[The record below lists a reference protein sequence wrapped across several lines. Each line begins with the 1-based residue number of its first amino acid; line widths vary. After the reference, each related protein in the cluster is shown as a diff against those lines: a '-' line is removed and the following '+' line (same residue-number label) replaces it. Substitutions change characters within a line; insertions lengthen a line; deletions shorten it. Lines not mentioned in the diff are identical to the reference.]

1 MTRPGGSVLDR
12 DRLIVDRQKGGPP
25 VKGESLR
32 EQIVSSLRWAIF
44 MGELPP
50 GDHFSVPI
58 LAEQFGVSPTPVR
71 EAVLDLVQQGLVVAL
86 PNRGFKVV
94 APSMEY
100 LRQAMQVRRLLE
112 IPTMRAIAATVSPG
126 EIEPIRR
133 LADAILRFAQEGDL
147 KHFVEADYEFHWQ
160 LTGLCGNRIL
170 TEVIEDLRSRAR
182 VVAIP
187 AIARLGVITE
197 TAKEHQDLLTAM
209 IERDLDAVERVTL
222 AHMDRT
228 FEGLKAAALS
238 VPQS

>member
-1 MTRPGGSVLDR
+1 MFDR
-12 DRLIVDRQKGGPP
+12 DRLIVDRRKSGPP
-25 VKGESLR
+25 AKGESLR

-58 LAEQFGVSPTPVR
+58 LAERFGVSPTPVR

-94 APSMEY
+94 SPSMEY
-100 LRQAMQVRRLLE
+100 LREAMQVRRLLE
-112 IPTMRAIAATVSPG
+112 IPTMRAIAARIAPG
-126 EIEPIRR
+126 EIEPVRR
-133 LADAILRFAQEGDL
+133 LADAILRFAQAGDL
-147 KHFVEADYEFHWQ
+147 KRFVEADYEFHWK

-170 TEVIEDLRSRAR
+170 TEMIEDMRSRAR

-187 AIARLGVITE
+187 AIARLGLITE
-197 TAKEHQDLLTAM
+197 TAREHQDLLTAM

-228 FEGLKAAALS
+228 FEGLKAAARDMPS
-238 VPQS
+238 S